1 MTTSESHRNH
11 RIGAFG
17 AATASVLMVGFASG
31 ANAQIFCPTGANGQ
45 LGITLQ
51 GGFCTNGNTGA
62 LSTAA
67 LSSQSLS
74 EVTETT
80 TQQSTTST
88 LRALEKRRN
97 EAAGSPR
104 SRRSLR
110 QKGRRVR
117 RYRRLRS
124 LQPSGNRPSN
134 GRRGSNRQS
143 DPPRKRQAS
152 EQRPT
157 QSTGRETAIYK
168 APPSIYEPVRYAMW
182 GQGFGDYERRSG
194 PGSAFA
200 PTPIIPLDEGKI
212 RGEGIFAV
220 NFDYG
225 NGLSGFALADVRGGG
240 DVFWSW
246 WESWHSLSMVIVRL
260 FPAFAIN
267 GDRAISSGS
276 KNPRLRA
283 GFHSGMAA
291 GAD

>member
-152 EQRPT
+152 NVRPNRPGEKRRSIRRRRRFMNRFVT
-157 QSTGRETAIYK
+157 RCGDRDSAITSGEAGLAQPSLRRQSFHWTR
-168 APPSIYEPVRYAMW
+168 VRYAEREFLRSTSTTATVCPDLLSRMFEV
-182 GQGFGDYERRSG
+182 GETFFG
-194 PGSAFA
+194 A
-200 PTPIIPLDEGKI
+200 
-212 RGEGIFAV
+212 
-220 NFDYG
+220 
-225 NGLSGFALADVRGGG
+225 GG
-240 DVFWSW
+240 
-246 WESWHSLSMVIVRL
+246 
-260 FPAFAIN
+260 
-267 GDRAISSGS
+267 
-276 KNPRLRA
+276 RA
-283 GFHSGMAA
+283 GIRYQW
-291 GAD
+291 